1 MVNDRPNPGVPY
13 SVLGVAWCI
22 VYGCI
27 MFCLP
32 NTVLAHFA
40 HASDNVEVRRLRE
53 LHQKPYKCKQTLH
66 HVKNKS
72 YITATSVR

>member
-27 MFCLP
+27 MFYLP
-32 NTVLAHFA
+32 NTVLAHCCTCVRQCEGYTGFP
-40 HASDNVEVRRLRE
+40 HSCNNTVQASLRTRKIANGKFD
-53 LHQKPYKCKQTLH
+53 LPQP
-66 HVKNKS
+66 
-72 YITATSVR
+72 